1 MQLVKYLLKRF
12 KYIKRNK
19 NAEVIKKKRY
29 TSKQKELSNLF
40 NDLLDTVLTDKTLK
54 SNSQKDKNEN
64 DKTLMSLNENEIKN
78 DKTLISSNDDD
89 DDEMIKSSDE
99 DDETMSQK

>member
-78 DKTLISSNDDD
+78 DKTLILSNVDD
-89 DDEMIKSSDE
+89 DDEMIMSSDE